1 MFTTILRIILIWW
14 LVMVIYRW
22 VSHMISSRT
31 RTDGI
36 SGNNMKKD
44 PYSDNQHAGDIED
57 ADFEEIEGQ

>member
-1 MFTTILRIILIWW
+1 
-14 LVMVIYRW
+14 
-22 VSHMISSRT
+22 MISSRT

-44 PYSDNQHAGDIED
+44 PYSDIQHAGDIED